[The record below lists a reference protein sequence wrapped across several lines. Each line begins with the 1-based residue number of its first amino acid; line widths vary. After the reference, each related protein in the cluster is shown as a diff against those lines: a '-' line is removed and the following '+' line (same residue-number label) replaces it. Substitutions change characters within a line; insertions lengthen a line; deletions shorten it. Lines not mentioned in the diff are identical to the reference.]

1 MRRAANGRPQAC
13 AQPRCWPTP
22 EVAVDGRK
30 PAWCPGATLSPLQL
44 CQLNCSRQESRTV
57 NLQLHHAMPLPT
69 SAYPGDCYPLGPR
82 EFQRSLVYAG
92 DARFRRVIHRVRQGL
107 PTKIVVIGGS
117 VALAHY
123 DGVRSA
129 HELFIYWLRQRYQ
142 TRSVNITFVTL
153 AKAGSTSMWR
163 LANLDDVR
171 KEAADLILW
180 DYTVCHISPNQT

>member
-1 MRRAANGRPQAC
+1 M
-13 AQPRCWPTP
+13 
-22 EVAVDGRK
+22 
-30 PAWCPGATLSPLQL
+30 
-44 CQLNCSRQESRTV
+44 